1 MSQSAIRM
9 LSIDDKSLTTDLD
22 RAGYK
27 KMGVHVIP
35 VASFAD
41 ANTILA
47 EQNFDIITINY
58 DYNKIDACII
68 CRHFK
73 SVADIR
79 EIPVVITS
87 VQANASIKNKCLSAG
102 ADLFIEQ
109 PIPRQYFIEKV
120 RSLLEQKVRENKRV
134 TIEAEVQVTL
144 DNGETIN
151 CGIHDLSR
159 TGIFLA
165 TDRNLESGVKVELS
179 FMLPGYKKPMRV
191 HGEIVRK
198 IDRPIHG
205 GQGITG
211 IGVKFSDYQG
221 DTEKRLEK
229 YIAETQADDPK
240 LAYYL

>member
-1 MSQSAIRM
+1 MSQPSIRM
-9 LSIDDKSLTTDLD
+9 LSIDDKSITTDLD

-41 ANTILA
+41 AQAILT
-47 EQNFDIITINY
+47 EQNIDIISINY
-58 DYNKIDACII
+58 DYNKIDGCMI
-68 CRHFK
+68 CKHFK
-73 SVADIR
+73 SIADTK
-79 EIPVVITS
+79 EIPIVITS
-87 VQANASIKNKCLSAG
+87 VQTNATIKNKCLNAG

-134 TIEAEVQVTL
+134 TIEAEVHVTS
-144 DNGETIN
+144 DSGETLR

-165 TDRNLESGVKVELS
+165 TDHNFASGTKLDIS
-179 FMLPGYKKPMRV
+179 FMLPGYKKSLRV
-191 HGEIVRK
+191 TGEVVRK
-198 IDRPIHG
+198 INRTGDG

-211 IGVKFSDYQG
+211 LGVKFNEYHG

-240 LAYYL
+240 MVYYL